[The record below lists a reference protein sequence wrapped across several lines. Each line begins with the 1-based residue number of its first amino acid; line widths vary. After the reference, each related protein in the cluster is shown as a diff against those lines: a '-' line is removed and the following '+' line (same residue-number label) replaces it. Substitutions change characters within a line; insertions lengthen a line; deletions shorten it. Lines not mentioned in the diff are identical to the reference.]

1 MGPPLCCRHKT
12 CYRWSCFIVFVIVL
26 LFTSCF
32 KGSLERDRLLDHSH
46 VQSKLEK
53 LDMLEKEYSRL
64 TTMQSIA
71 EVCHLYS
78 ILYPVS
84 LIYCYQHL

>member
-1 MGPPLCCRHKT
+1 MVSVYCAYDC
-12 CYRWSCFIVFVIVL
+12 L
-26 LFTSCF
+26 LFTSPF
-32 KGSLERDRLLDHSH
+32 KGSLEGDRLLDQSH

-71 EVCHLYS
+71 EVCHLCW
-78 ILYPVS
+78 ILYQ
-84 LIYCYQHL
+84 IYHVYCN

>member
-1 MGPPLCCRHKT
+1 M
-12 CYRWSCFIVFVIVL
+12 FVIVL
-26 LFTSCF
+26 LFTLLF
-32 KGSLERDRLLDHSH
+32 KGSLERNQLLDQSH

-71 EVCHLYS
+71 EVCPLYE
-78 ILYPVS
+78 ILYQIYLVHDNWH
-84 LIYCYQHL
+84 LIAL

>member
-1 MGPPLCCRHKT
+1 MSP
-12 CYRWSCFIVFVIVL
+12 
-26 LFTSCF
+26 F
-32 KGSLERDRLLDHSH
+32 KGSLERDRLLDQSH

-71 EVCHLYS
+71 EVCHLYW
-78 ILYPVS
+78 ILYQ
-84 LIYCYQHL
+84 IYLVYCNQHFRAICQ

>member
-1 MGPPLCCRHKT
+1 M
-12 CYRWSCFIVFVIVL
+12 FVIVL
-26 LFTSCF
+26 LFTLLF
-32 KGSLERDRLLDHSH
+32 KGSLERNQLLDQSH

-71 EVCHLYS
+71 EVCPLYG
-78 ILYPVS
+78 ILYQIYLVHDNWH
-84 LIYCYQHL
+84 LIAL

>member
-1 MGPPLCCRHKT
+1 M
-12 CYRWSCFIVFVIVL
+12 FVIVL
-26 LFTSCF
+26 LFTLLF
-32 KGSLERDRLLDHSH
+32 KGSLERNQLLDRSH

-71 EVCHLYS
+71 EVCPLYG
-78 ILYPVS
+78 ILYQIYLVHDNWH
-84 LIYCYQHL
+84 LIAL